1 MKKFSLIVIILF
13 IFFYILIEIVGDRF
27 IKGVLESNISNSL
40 SREVTIEKLSIDYL
54 SGEAQAEKI
63 KLLNKKFD
71 GSLAEV
77 ELVKVNLDAF
87 SIFSNDISINDVQ
100 LSNINLNYYFKFSDR
115 ITSDNLRN
123 LQKDLEFKN
132 TNSQSNKFFNI
143 KNTGP
148 GSHWTAVFMTI
159 PKKQIDYF
167 DSYGTKPQKNIKDF
181 IKRIVM
187 KYKKNNEDPNVVY
200 SDKRHQYGG
209 SECGMYSMY
218 FILKRLTGTSMY
230 QLCKNKI
237 TDKKMNDLRKI
248 FYRQ

>member
-123 LQKDLEFKN
+123 LQKDLGFKN
-132 TNSQSNKFFNI
+132 TNSQSSKFFNI
-143 KNTGP
+143 KNLD
-148 GSHWTAVFMTI
+148 A
-159 PKKQIDYF
+159 
-167 DSYGTKPQKNIKDF
+167 KNINLAVLSPDFDFEKTFSINDMNFKD
-181 IKRIVM
+181 IGNTEDSKN
-187 KYKKNNEDPNVVY
+187 YKD
-200 SDKRHQYGG
+200 
-209 SECGMYSMY
+209 
-218 FILKRLTGTSMY
+218 ILKKVFKDMVVDVREKIMRNNLLDT
-230 QLCKNKI
+230 LENLNIEEIENKVKDKLKNKLKSLI
-237 TDKKMNDLRKI
+237 N
-248 FYRQ
+248 